1 MYSQL
6 FATLTVE
13 SNYEVLNQ
21 AFINLNDSI
30 SAVAHIPGI
39 VWTMVLE
46 PLPPAI
52 YKQGRNSLGLED
64 RTEPLVIILFCA
76 TWDRIR
82 DDDYINHNIQ
92 TLVGNVARKARDLDA
107 LDPFI
112 YINYAAWFQNPLA
125 GYGKK
130 SLDRLRAVKKR
141 FDPSGVFTYQVP
153 GGFKISPS

>member
-21 AFINLNDSI
+21 TFINLNDSI

-39 VWTMVLE
+39 VGTMVLE
-46 PLPPAI
+46 PRPPAI
-52 YKQGRNSLGLED
+52 CKQGRNSLGLED
-64 RTEPLVIILFCA
+64 RMESLVIILFCA

-92 TLVGNVARKARDLDA
+92 TLVGNVTRKARDPDA

-112 YINYAAWFQNPLA
+112 CINYAAWFQNPLA

-130 SLDRLRAVKKR
+130 AWIV
-141 FDPSGVFTYQVP
+141 
-153 GGFKISPS
+153 